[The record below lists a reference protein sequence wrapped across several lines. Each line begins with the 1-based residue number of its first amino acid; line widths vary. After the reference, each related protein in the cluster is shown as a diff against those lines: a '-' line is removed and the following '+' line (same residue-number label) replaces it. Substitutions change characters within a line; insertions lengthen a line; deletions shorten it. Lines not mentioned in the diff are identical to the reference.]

1 MIINRSFSSS
11 LSNKERFG
19 SLKSLVLLVVIAILA
34 TSNSYAQASFESID
48 GLRYLIDSDAKTAT
62 LTANND
68 EKYSGNIVVPEK
80 VKASDGVEYPVTA
93 FGENAF
99 KECRGL
105 KSVTI
110 PSSVTSLGNYCFS
123 DCYGLTNVTIPS
135 SVTSLGNNCFSSCYG
150 LTSITIPSSVTS
162 LGSGC
167 FQSCYGL
174 TSITI
179 PSSVT
184 SLGDICFANCRGL
197 TNITIPSSV
206 TSLGSF
212 CFRDC
217 SSLTS
222 ITIPSS
228 VTSLNQYCF
237 LNCSS
242 LTSITIPSSVTSF
255 GFGCFSNC
263 SGLTSITI
271 PSSVTSLGNNCFE
284 YCRGLTSITIPSS
297 VTSLGSRCFGA
308 CSGLTSITILSS
320 VTSFGSGC
328 FSSCSGLTSIT
339 IPSSVTSLGSS
350 CFSNCPKLEKATFQ
364 GKLPKYTINC
374 GLQSTCIFYVPKA
387 YLQDY
392 KDALGSKYSY
402 IYALKDEESGDQ
414 KPNEQCA
421 VPTISYADGKLTFAS
436 STPNAEYHYT
446 ITDTDMASDAY
457 SQDGIVKL
465 SAAYNISAYATADG
479 YKASDKATATLYWV
493 EANLQNTPTNINQ
506 TATRGIIV
514 TSNDGIVT
522 LSGLNND
529 ETVRFYTVDGKQL
542 GAAKAI
548 NGTASQ
554 AVSES
559 VVIAKMG
566 NQTIKIAVK

>member
-34 TSNSYAQASFESID
+34 TSNTYAQASFETID

-62 LTANND
+62 LAANNGD

-80 VKASDGVEYPVTA
+80 IKASDGVEYPVTA
-93 FGENAF
+93 FGEKAF
-99 KECRGL
+99 KECKGL
-105 KSVTI
+105 K
-110 PSSVTSLGNYCFS
+110 
-123 DCYGLTNVTIPS
+123 
-135 SVTSLGNNCFSSCYG
+135 
-150 LTSITIPSSVTS
+150 SITIPSSITS
-162 LGSGC
+162 LSYYC
-167 FQSCYGL
+167 FQG
-174 TSITI
+174 
-179 PSSVT
+179 
-184 SLGDICFANCRGL
+184 
-197 TNITIPSSV
+197 
-206 TSLGSF
+206 
-212 CFRDC
+212 C

-228 VTSLNQYCF
+228 VTFLGNDCF
-237 LNCSS
+237 
-242 LTSITIPSSVTSF
+242 
-255 GFGCFSNC
+255 GNC

-271 PSSVTSLGNNCFE
+271 PSSVTSLGMYCF
-284 YCRGLTSITIPSS
+284 
-297 VTSLGSRCFGA
+297 LG
-308 CSGLTSITILSS
+308 
-320 VTSFGSGC
+320 
-328 FSSCSGLTSIT
+328 CSGLTSIT
-339 IPSSVTSLGSS
+339 IPSSVTFLGSW
-350 CFSNCPKLEKATFQ
+350 CFGGCSIEKAIFL
-364 GKLPKYTINC
+364 GKLPSNAVNC
-374 GLQSTCIFYVPKA
+374 SLQSTCIFYVPQA
-387 YLQDY
+387 YLQNY
-392 KDALGSKYSY
+392 KYGLRYSY
-402 IYALKDEESGDQ
+402 IYALKDEESGEQ
-414 KPNEQCA
+414 NPNKQCA
-421 VPTISYADGKLTFAS
+421 VPAISYADGKLTFAS

-446 ITDTDMASDAY
+446 ITDTDMASDTY
-457 SQDGIVKL
+457 SKDGIVKL

-479 YKASDKATATLYWV
+479 YKPSDKATATLYWV
-493 EANLQNTPTNINQ
+493 EANLQNNPTNINQ

-542 GAAKAI
+542 GATKAV

>member
-1 MIINRSFSSS
+1 MVINNSFSSS
-11 LSNKERFG
+11 LAKEERFG

-34 TSNSYAQASFESID
+34 TSNSYAQASFETID

-62 LTANND
+62 LTANTG
-68 EKYSGNIVVPEK
+68 EKYSGDIVVPEK
-80 VKASDGVEYPVTA
+80 VKATDGVEYPVTA
-93 FGENAF
+93 FGDNAF
-99 KECRGL
+99 KECGEL
-105 KSVTI
+105 KSITIPSSVTSLGNYCFCNCSGLTSITI

-123 DCYGLTNVTIPS
+123 WCSNLTSITIPS
-135 SVTSLGNNCFSSCYG
+135 SVTSLGESCFRYCSG

-162 LGSGC
+162 LSNEC
-167 FQSCYGL
+167 FY
-174 TSITI
+174 
-179 PSSVT
+179 
-184 SLGDICFANCRGL
+184 
-197 TNITIPSSV
+197 
-206 TSLGSF
+206 
-212 CFRDC
+212 
-217 SSLTS
+217 
-222 ITIPSS
+222 
-228 VTSLNQYCF
+228 
-237 LNCSS
+237 
-242 LTSITIPSSVTSF
+242 
-255 GFGCFSNC
+255 NC

-284 YCRGLTSITIPSS
+284 S
-297 VTSLGSRCFGA
+297 

-542 GAAKAI
+542 GAAKAV